1 MKKNYQLPKPTN
13 PTISYCQAKAIFTA
27 DGRLEGYKKNM
38 KITRNNFARKLIYER
53 QHGICPYCGKRMLNI
68 NVGTAIHHNSYDNSC
83 TFNGPLIH
91 IYSPQPDGA
100 IQIQVPN
107 CAVCY
112 YKYPCKSE
120 DCISALVMIHKD
132 CHELLHGHLEK
143 VKTQD

>member
-1 MKKNYQLPKPTN
+1 M
-13 PTISYCQAKAIFTA
+13 
-27 DGRLEGYKKNM
+27 
-38 KITRNNFARKLIYER
+38 RKLIYER